1 MHRFA
6 ALLTLALFPGA
17 SHATDGTT
25 DLVPGFDADV
35 VMVCEKPDG
44 SRTYGCAARCLM
56 DAKNPLSGTAIRAEF
71 HHRPA
76 FGDRT
81 FVAIDMQGLGYSA
94 QVHQLYLSGGDTC
107 HFFADPKASP
117 RWKVLSLPP
126 RS

>member
-1 MHRFA
+1 MRRLT
-6 ALLTLALFPGA
+6 ALLTLAFSLST
-17 SHATDGTT
+17 SHATDGTI

-35 VMVCEKPDG
+35 VMVCEKPGG
-44 SRTYGCAARCLM
+44 SRTYGCAVRCLM
-56 DAKNPLSGTAIRAEF
+56 DAKDPLAGTAIRAEF
-71 HHRPA
+71 HHRPV

-81 FVAIDMQGLGYSA
+81 FVAIDMQGIGYSA
-94 QVHQLYLSGGDTC
+94 QVHQLYLSGGESC